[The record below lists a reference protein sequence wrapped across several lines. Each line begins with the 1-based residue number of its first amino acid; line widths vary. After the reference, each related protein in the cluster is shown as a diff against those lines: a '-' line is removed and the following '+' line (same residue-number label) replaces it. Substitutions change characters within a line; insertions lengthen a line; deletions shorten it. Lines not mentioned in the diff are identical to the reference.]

1 MANRREDEKNERTIR
16 NLLKLPDNR
25 RCINCNSLGP
35 QYVCTNFWTFVCTT
49 CSGLH
54 REFTH
59 RVKSVSMAK
68 FTSQEVSAL
77 QGGGNAS
84 AKEIYLKDWDPQRN
98 SLPDGSNVERLRD
111 FIKHVYVDRRYSGE
125 RNFEKPPRGKM
136 AEAENLNEN
145 RKTDTYQGGSR
156 SPPNEEVYERRY
168 SDRPSPG
175 GRSSGGRSPGFDQKS
190 PARAEVINDWRREDR
205 FGNGRRSD
213 DGRISDGGSKFE
225 SLSPDRQ
232 SDLDTSSPPMVR
244 PVREILGDSVSPL
257 RVIEPPKTNG
267 GRSAADSSMRTQ
279 RTASSSSLASSN
291 GNPVELKK
299 ETSLIDFDDV
309 PEPPASAPA
318 PQIQQSATV
327 IPVAQPTKPAADNWA
342 NFDSF
347 AEVKASP
354 APSNTNLLDVLS
366 ELAAPATATA
376 PSGSPGGSAAPFTPF
391 SSFAPGAATMDNS
404 AAFPL
409 GGALAAPT
417 GPTSILPV
425 SGGNAFA
432 NTSGRHWS
440 NMQPQQTSLFPTTG
454 PQAIPQLSTP
464 AAGGPS
470 GNQQW
475 NSSVAPSTLG
485 YPSSATAQVPQA
497 VNLVLQEATSAVASQ
512 ASSVEIKSIGRKE
525 LPADLFAVNYS
536 SIPGAYPGWHTGPH
550 HGYGYAVQYNMSMA
564 TNALPQP
571 SKSTNPFDAINEPP
585 VQAPTFPSMAS
596 LQGALPNMA
605 APTGLV
611 RTSSLGAPT
620 FHPPAM
626 PQQAPSYAS
635 PIPQGSYMGHQVA
648 GSMPQRPPGVASF
661 GFDGFG
667 ALNSNQ
673 QQGGLYS
680 APPPTQNTFSSP
692 AGNPFG

>member
-125 RNFEKPPRGKM
+125 RSFEKPPRGKM

-145 RKTDTYQGGSR
+145 KKTDTYRGGSR

-175 GRSSGGRSPGFDQKS
+175 GRSSGGRSPGYDQRS

-205 FGNGRRSD
+205 FGNGRRFD
-213 DGRISDGGSKFE
+213 DGRISDGASKFE
-225 SLSPDRQ
+225 RMSPDRQ
-232 SDLDTSSPPMVR
+232 SDLDSSSPPMVR

-267 GRSAADSSMRTQ
+267 GSSAADDSMRTQ
-279 RTASSSSLASSN
+279 RTASSSSLAFSN
-291 GNPVELKK
+291 GNPVELKT

-309 PEPPASAPA
+309 PELPASAPA

-327 IPVAQPTKPAADNWA
+327 MPLAQPTKSAADNWA

-366 ELAAPATATA
+366 ELAAPATAPA
-376 PSGSPGGSAAPFTPF
+376 GSPGGSAAPFTPF

-409 GGALAAPT
+409 GGAPAAPT
-417 GPTSILPV
+417 GSTSILLV

-432 NTSGRHWS
+432 NTPAGHWS
-440 NMQPQQTSLFPTTG
+440 NMQSQQTSLFPTTG
-454 PQAIPQLSTP
+454 PQAISQLSTP

-485 YPSSATAQVPQA
+485 FPSSATAQVPQA
-497 VNLVLQEATSAVASQ
+497 VNPVLGVVNSAVASQ
-512 ASSVEIKSIGRKE
+512 ASSVEVKSIGRKE

-536 SIPGAYPGWHTGPH
+536 SIPGAFPGWHTGPQ
-550 HGYGYAVQYNMSMA
+550 HGFGFAMQYNMSMA

-571 SKSTNPFDAINEPP
+571 SKSANPFDVINVPIS
-585 VQAPTFPSMAS
+585 QAPTFPSMAS

-620 FHPPAM
+620 SHPPAM

-635 PIPQGSYMGHQVA
+635 AIPPDRQEYQVLALMG
-648 GSMPQRPPGVASF
+648 
-661 GFDGFG
+661 
-667 ALNSNQ
+667 L
-673 QQGGLYS
+673 LLEL
-680 APPPTQNTFSSP
+680 
-692 AGNPFG
+692 

>member
-125 RNFEKPPRGKM
+125 RSIEKPPRGKM

-145 RKTDTYQGGSR
+145 RKTDTYRGGSR

-175 GRSSGGRSPGFDQKS
+175 GRSSGGRSPGYDQRS

-205 FGNGRRSD
+205 FGNGRT
-213 DGRISDGGSKFE
+213 SDGGSKFE
-225 SLSPDRQ
+225 SMSPDRQ
-232 SDLDTSSPPMVR
+232 SDFDTSSPPMVR
-244 PVREILGDSVSPL
+244 PVREILGESVSPL

-291 GNPVELKK
+291 GNPVELKT

-318 PQIQQSATV
+318 PQIQQSVTV
-327 IPVAQPTKPAADNWA
+327 MPVAQPTKSAADNWA

-354 APSNTNLLDVLS
+354 APSNTNLLETVFS
-366 ELAAPATATA
+366 ELTAPATATA

-409 GGALAAPT
+409 GGAPAAPT

-432 NTSGRHWS
+432 NTHGGHWS
-440 NMQPQQTSLFPTTG
+440 NMQPQQTSLFPGTG
-454 PQAIPQLSTP
+454 QQAISQLSTP
-464 AAGGPS
+464 AAGGHS

-485 YPSSATAQVPQA
+485 FSSSATAQVPQA
-497 VNLVLQEATSAVASQ
+497 VNPVLQEATSAVASQ

-536 SIPGAYPGWHTGPH
+536 SIPGAFPGWHAGPQQ
-550 HGYGYAVQYNMSMA
+550 GYGFAMQYNMSMA
-564 TNALPQP
+564 TNAFPQA
-571 SKSTNPFDAINEPP
+571 SKSTNPFDVINEPTS
-585 VQAPTFPSMAS
+585 QAPTFPSMSS

-605 APTGLV
+605 APTGLLH
-611 RTSSLGAPT
+611 TPNLGAPT
-620 FHPPAM
+620 SYPPAM

-635 PIPQGSYMGHQVA
+635 ANPAGSYLGHQVA
-648 GSMPQRPPGVASF
+648 GSMQQRPPGVASF
-661 GFDGFG
+661 GFDGVAFG
-667 ALNSNQ
+667 GLNSNQ
-673 QQGGLYS
+673 QSGALYS
-680 APPPTQNTFSSP
+680 APPTQNTFSSSG
-692 AGNPFG
+692 GNPFG

>member
-1 MANRREDEKNERTIR
+1 
-16 NLLKLPDNR
+16 
-25 RCINCNSLGP
+25 
-35 QYVCTNFWTFVCTT
+35 
-49 CSGLH
+49 
-54 REFTH
+54 
-59 RVKSVSMAK
+59 MAK

-111 FIKHVYVDRRYSGE
+111 FIRHVYVDRRYSGE
-125 RNFEKPPRGKM
+125 RSFEKPPRGKM
-136 AEAENLNEN
+136 AEAENMNEN
-145 RKTDTYQGGSR
+145 RKTDTYRGGSR

-168 SDRPSPG
+168 SDRASPG
-175 GRSSGGRSPGFDQKS
+175 GRSSGGRSPGYDQRS

-205 FGNGRRSD
+205 FGNGRT
-213 DGRISDGGSKFE
+213 SDGGSKFE
-225 SLSPDRQ
+225 SMSPDRQ

-291 GNPVELKK
+291 GNPVELKT

-318 PQIQQSATV
+318 PQIQQSVTV
-327 IPVAQPTKPAADNWA
+327 MPVAQPTKSADNWA

-354 APSNTNLLDVLS
+354 APSNTNLLETVFS
-366 ELAAPATATA
+366 ELTAPAIATA

-391 SSFAPGAATMDNS
+391 SSFAPGAATTDNS

-409 GGALAAPT
+409 GGAPAAPT
-417 GPTSILPV
+417 EQTSILPV

-432 NTSGRHWS
+432 NTHGGHWS
-440 NMQPQQTSLFPTTG
+440 NMQPQQTSLFPVTG
-454 PQAIPQLSTP
+454 QQAISQLSTP

-475 NSSVAPSTLG
+475 NSSVSPSTLG
-485 YPSSATAQVPQA
+485 FPSSATAQVPQA
-497 VNLVLQEATSAVASQ
+497 VNPVLQEATSAVASQ

-525 LPADLFAVNYS
+525 LPADLFAVNYP
-536 SIPGAYPGWHTGPH
+536 SIPGAFPGWHAGPQQ
-550 HGYGYAVQYNMSMA
+550 GYGFAMQYNMSMA
-564 TNALPQP
+564 TNAFPQP
-571 SKSTNPFDAINEPP
+571 SKTTNPFDVINEPTS
-585 VQAPTFPSMAS
+585 QAPTFPSMSS

-605 APTGLV
+605 APTGLLH
-611 RTSSLGAPT
+611 TSSLGAPT
-620 FHPPAM
+620 YPPAM

-635 PIPQGSYMGHQVA
+635 AIPPGSYMGHQVA

-661 GFDGFG
+661 GFDGVAFG
-667 ALNSNQ
+667 GLNSNQ
-673 QQGGLYS
+673 QPGGLYS
-680 APPPTQNTFSSP
+680 APPTQNTFSSSG
-692 AGNPFG
+692 GNPFG

>member
-1 MANRREDEKNERTIR
+1 
-16 NLLKLPDNR
+16 
-25 RCINCNSLGP
+25 
-35 QYVCTNFWTFVCTT
+35 
-49 CSGLH
+49 
-54 REFTH
+54 
-59 RVKSVSMAK
+59 MAK

-125 RNFEKPPRGKM
+125 RSFEKPPRGKM

-145 RKTDTYQGGSR
+145 RKTDTYRGGSR
-156 SPPNEEVYERRY
+156 SPPNEEVYERQY

-175 GRSSGGRSPGFDQKS
+175 GRSSGGRSPGYDQKS

-213 DGRISDGGSKFE
+213 GGRTSDGGSKFE
-225 SLSPDRQ
+225 SMSPDRQ

-267 GRSAADSSMRTQ
+267 GRSAADGFMQTQ

-291 GNPVELKK
+291 GNPVELKT

-318 PQIQQSATV
+318 PQIQQSVTV
-327 IPVAQPTKPAADNWA
+327 MPAAQPTKSAADNWA

-347 AEVKASP
+347 AEVKTSP
-354 APSNTNLLDVLS
+354 APSNTNLLETVLLD
-366 ELAAPATATA
+366 LATPATATA

-391 SSFAPGAATMDNS
+391 SSFAPGPATMDNS

-409 GGALAAPT
+409 GGAPAAPT
-417 GPTSILPV
+417 GLTSILPV

-432 NTSGRHWS
+432 NTPGGHWS
-440 NMQPQQTSLFPTTG
+440 NIQSQQTSLFPMTG
-454 PQAIPQLSTP
+454 PQALSQLSTP
-464 AAGGPS
+464 AAGGSS

-485 YPSSATAQVPQA
+485 FPSSVTAQVPQA
-497 VNLVLQEATSAVASQ
+497 VAVASQ
-512 ASSVEIKSIGRKE
+512 AASVETKSSGRKE
-525 LPADLFAVNYS
+525 LPADLFALNYS
-536 SIPGAYPGWHTGPH
+536 SIPGAFPGWHTGPQ
-550 HGYGYAVQYNMSMA
+550 HGYGFAMQYNMSMA

-571 SKSTNPFDAINEPP
+571 SQSTNPFDVINEPTS
-585 VQAPTFPSMAS
+585 QAPTFPSMAS

-605 APTGLV
+605 APTGLLH
-611 RTSSLGAPT
+611 TSSLGAPT
-620 FHPPAM
+620 SHPPAM
-626 PQQAPSYAS
+626 PQQAHFAS
-635 PIPQGSYMGHQVA
+635 AVPPGSYMGHQVA
-648 GSMPQRPPGVASF
+648 GSMPQRPAGVASF
-661 GFDGFG
+661 GFDGVAFG
-667 ALNSNQ
+667 GLNPNQ
-673 QQGGLYS
+673 QSGGLYS
-680 APPPTQNTFSSP
+680 APPTQNTFSSSG
-692 AGNPFG
+692 GNPFG

>member
-125 RNFEKPPRGKM
+125 RSFEKPPRGKM

-145 RKTDTYQGGSR
+145 KKTDTYRGGSR

-175 GRSSGGRSPGFDQKS
+175 GRSSGGRSPGYDQRS

-205 FGNGRRSD
+205 FGNGRRFD
-213 DGRISDGGSKFE
+213 DGRISDGASKFE
-225 SLSPDRQ
+225 RMSPDRQ
-232 SDLDTSSPPMVR
+232 SDLDSSSPPMVR

-267 GRSAADSSMRTQ
+267 GSSAADGSMRTQ
-279 RTASSSSLASSN
+279 RTASSSSLAFSN
-291 GNPVELKK
+291 GNPVELKT

-309 PEPPASAPA
+309 PELPASAPA

-327 IPVAQPTKPAADNWA
+327 MPLAQPTKSAADNWA

-366 ELAAPATATA
+366 ELAAPATAPA
-376 PSGSPGGSAAPFTPF
+376 GSPGGSAAPFTPF

-409 GGALAAPT
+409 GGAPAAPT
-417 GPTSILPV
+417 GSTSILPV

-432 NTSGRHWS
+432 NTPAGHWS
-440 NMQPQQTSLFPTTG
+440 NMQSQQTSLFPTTG
-454 PQAIPQLSTP
+454 PQAISQLSTP

-485 YPSSATAQVPQA
+485 FPSSATAQVPQA
-497 VNLVLQEATSAVASQ
+497 VNPVLGVVNSAVASQ
-512 ASSVEIKSIGRKE
+512 ASSVEVKSIGRKE

-536 SIPGAYPGWHTGPH
+536 SIPGAFPGWHTGPQ
-550 HGYGYAVQYNMSMA
+550 HGFGFAMQYNMSMA

-571 SKSTNPFDAINEPP
+571 SKSANPFDVVNVPIS
-585 VQAPTFPSMAS
+585 QAPTFPSMAS

-620 FHPPAM
+620 SHPPAM

-635 PIPQGSYMGHQVA
+635 AIPPGLYMGHQVA
-648 GSMPQRPPGVASF
+648 GSMPQRPPGVSSF
-661 GFDGFG
+661 GFDGVAFG

-673 QQGGLYS
+673 QQGGLYYE
-680 APPPTQNTFSSP
+680 PPTQNTYSSSG
-692 AGNPFG
+692 GNPFR

>member
-84 AKEIYLKDWDPQRN
+84 AKEIYLKEWDPQRN

-125 RNFEKPPRGKM
+125 RSFEKPPRGKM
-136 AEAENLNEN
+136 AEAEH
-145 RKTDTYQGGSR
+145 RGGSR

-175 GRSSGGRSPGFDQKS
+175 GRSSGGRSPGYDQRS
-190 PARAEVINDWRREDR
+190 PAHAEVINDWRREDR

-213 DGRISDGGSKFE
+213 DGRTSDAKFE
-225 SLSPDRQ
+225 SMSPDRQ

-267 GRSAADSSMRTQ
+267 GRSAADGSIQTQ
-279 RTASSSSLASSN
+279 RTASSSSLPSSN
-291 GNPVELKK
+291 GNPVEIKT
-299 ETSLIDFDDV
+299 ETSLIDFDDA
-309 PEPPASAPA
+309 PEPPAPAPA
-318 PQIQQSATV
+318 PQIQQSV
-327 IPVAQPTKPAADNWA
+327 KVMPVAEPTKSAADNWA

-354 APSNTNLLDVLS
+354 APSNTNLLETVLS

-376 PSGSPGGSAAPFTPF
+376 TAPSGSPSGSAAPFTPF
-391 SSFAPGAATMDNS
+391 SSFAPGAATTDNS
-404 AAFPL
+404 AVFRL
-409 GGALAAPT
+409 GGFPAAPT
-417 GPTSILPV
+417 GPKSTLPV
-425 SGGNAFA
+425 NGGHAFA
-432 NTSGRHWS
+432 NTPGGHWS
-440 NMQPQQTSLFPTTG
+440 NMQPQQTSLFPVTG
-454 PQAIPQLSTP
+454 PQTISQLSTP
-464 AAGGPS
+464 AAGGHS

-475 NSSVAPSTLG
+475 NTSVAPSTLG
-485 YPSSATAQVPQA
+485 FPSSATAQVPQA
-497 VNLVLQEATSAVASQ
+497 ANPVPGEATSAVASQ

-536 SIPGAYPGWHTGPH
+536 SIPGAFPGWHTGPQ
-550 HGYGYAVQYNMSMA
+550 HGYGFAMQYNMSMG
-564 TNALPQP
+564 TNALPQQ
-571 SKSTNPFDAINEPP
+571 SKSTNPFDVINEPTS
-585 VQAPTFPSMAS
+585 QAPVFPSMAS

-605 APTGLV
+605 TPTGLLH
-611 RTSSLGAPT
+611 TSSPGAPNS
-620 FHPPAM
+620 HPPAM
-626 PQQAPSYAS
+626 PQQVPSYAS
-635 PIPQGSYMGHQVA
+635 AVPPGSYMGHQVA
-648 GSMPQRPPGVASF
+648 GSMPQRPPGLASF
-661 GFDGFG
+661 GFDGAAFG

-673 QQGGLYS
+673 QSGGLYS
-680 APPPTQNTFSSP
+680 APPAQNTFSSG
-692 AGNPFG
+692 GNPFG